1 MGAKFSTEP
10 LKNPVTNKDWSFDP
24 EAGAN
29 PEVLHHFAR
38 FGILGF
44 KELNLL
50 LPHHERHIYRTIQL
64 AKATNNKYIQ
74 LCDWQ
79 QRHRNRLWNAD
90 LFYQL
95 AQAGLIIN
103 TKHAVPDYEPLAGSD
118 FDHRAMSVRWM
129 VSLYAGVKTDERK
142 RLVEWPEIRARLSG
156 RPAIEIDG
164 KRINTDWRP
173 FGFQDLKENH
183 YQFSRG
189 PEIDCGTEQFSYSHK
204 KSSTIDNKLLAH
216 AQVAEERLFHSVLGL
231 PNDFVPFVTINEDR
245 KETMKAHL
253 AQFVKEGTISRRAA
267 STIGFAVFPY
277 YGSKEPFDTRA
288 YTMPYERVGHPDF
301 YFNA

>member
-1 MGAKFSTEP
+1 MGKFSNAA
-10 LKNPVTNKDWSFDP
+10 LKNPVTKKPWHFDP
-24 EAGAN
+24 EKGTN
-29 PEVLHHFAR
+29 PDVLHHFAR
-38 FGILGF
+38 FGMLGF

-50 LPHHERHIYRTIQL
+50 LPHHDRHIYRTIQL
-64 AKATNNKYIQ
+64 AKADNARFIK
-74 LCDWQ
+74 LSDWQ
-79 QRHRNRLWNAD
+79 ERHKSQLWSTD

-95 AQAGLIIN
+95 TPAGQIIN

-129 VSLYAGVKTDERK
+129 VSLCAGVAADTRK
-142 RLVEWPEIRARLSG
+142 RFIEWPEIRARLNGS
-156 RPAIEIDG
+156 PAIEVGG

-173 FGFQDLKENH
+173 FGLQNISEDTF
-183 YQFSRG
+183 QFSRG

-216 AQVAEERLFHSVLGL
+216 AAVAQQGLFNSELGL
-231 PNDFVPFVTINEDR
+231 LNDFIPFVTVNADR

-253 AQFVKEGTISRRAA
+253 AQFVREGQISKRAA

-277 YGSKEPFDTRA
+277 YGSKEPLDTRA
-288 YTMPYERVGHPDF
+288 YTMPYERVGHHDF